1 MKKQDISV
9 IDLLALIDIIDDY
22 EQFDKDL
29 MYVLGTKNSIDTLA
43 KIRMY
48 SLGERGI
55 YPKKV
60 KEFCAKHKDTLD
72 KINAHVNV
80 QSFIYHSYDFDKNS
94 RIYQYLNSHRDSL
107 DTIREVVLKL
117 KELGVDKIELD
128 ESFDFSNNKYY
139 MYTWSHDN
147 TSIHF
152 IDGIEA
158 IPGYQ
163 TDKIYYVTNGS
174 DFEIKFGM
182 DFGQLSKTYNTA
194 KVRSLTFD
202 KAKLPDSVSKTDVTE
217 PILKARDAKI
227 ADYDAIRRIVDM
239 RLIEVDL
246 RSKLERLDKV
256 MENVDS
262 FSNARA
268 DLVEIRALLIN
279 IQNELKKY
287 EAEVIAS
294 SSYITAEVLDEEVKA
309 YERRKRDSEIHI
321 W

>member
-1 MKKQDISV
+1 MSKKDISV
-9 IDLLALIDIIDDY
+9 IDLLALIDVLDNY
-22 EQFDKDL
+22 EQFDRDL
-29 MYVLGTKNSIDTLA
+29 MYVLGTRNSIDTLS

-48 SLGERGI
+48 SLGEKGL

-60 KEFCAKHKDTLD
+60 KDFCTKHKDTLD

-80 QSFIYHSYDFDKNS
+80 QSFIYHSYDFEKDSK
-94 RIYQYLNSHRDSL
+94 IYQYLINHKDSL
-107 DTIREVVLKL
+107 DTIREVVLRL
-117 KELGVDKIELD
+117 KELGVDRIELD
-128 ESFDFSNNKYY
+128 ESFDFSKSKYY

-152 IDGIEA
+152 VDGIEA

-163 TDKIYYVTNGS
+163 TEVIYYATDGS

-182 DFGQLSKTYNTA
+182 NFGQLSKTYNTA

-202 KAKLPDSVSKTDVTE
+202 KSKLPDTVSKTDVTE
-217 PILKARDAKI
+217 PIIAARDKKI
-227 ADYDAIRRIVDM
+227 NDYEAIRRIVDM
-239 RLIEVDL
+239 RIIEADL
-246 RSKLERLDKV
+246 RSKLNRLDNV
-256 MENVDS
+256 MANVDS
-262 FSNARA
+262 LDNAYG
-268 DLVEIRALLIN
+268 DLVEIRALLVN
-279 IQNELKKY
+279 IQAELKKY

-294 SSYITAEVLDEEVKA
+294 STYITAEVLDEEVKA

>member
-29 MYVLGTKNSIDTLA
+29 MYVLGTKNSIDILA

-48 SLGERGI
+48 SLGERGF

-60 KEFCAKHKDTLD
+60 KEFCVKHKDTLD

-163 TDKIYYVTNGS
+163 TDMIYYVTNGS
-174 DFEIKFGM
+174 DFEIKFDM
-182 DFGQLSKTYNTA
+182 NIGQLSKTHNTA

-202 KAKLPDSVSKTDVTE
+202 KTKLPDSVSMTDVTE

-227 ADYDAIRRIVDM
+227 ADYEAIRRIVDM

-268 DLVEIRALLIN
+268 DLVEIRTLLIN

>member
-43 KIRMY
+43 KIRMC

-60 KEFCAKHKDTLD
+60 KEFCSKHKDTLD

-152 IDGIEA
+152 VDGIEA

-163 TDKIYYVTNGS
+163 TEKIYYVTNGS

-182 DFGQLSKTYNTA
+182 NFGQLSKTYNTA

-239 RLIEVDL
+239 RLVEVDL